1 MKVVHPTDP
10 TRSKNIPE
18 AMAEKFLAGGWTV
31 PESKPKAP
39 ARRAPKK

>member
-10 TRSKNIPE
+10 WRNKNIPDE
-18 AMAEKFLAGGWTV
+18 MAEKFLAGGWTV
-31 PESKPKAP
+31 SESKPKAP